1 VLPPHCPP
9 LAPHCPLVCVLPPQI
24 AEPCGRQV
32 DPPRA
37 GLDAAT
43 EALLPEFERV
53 VYVSCNPATLEANLR
68 PLLATHAL
76 RRFAVFDQARA
87 RRPGPCR
94 RRPCQTAPA
103 ARPRWAGAVDALQ
116 GMRKGRP

>member
-1 VLPPHCPP
+1 
-9 LAPHCPLVCVLPPQI
+9 VCVQPPKI

-94 RRPCQTAPA
+94 RRPCQTAHA

-116 GMRKGRP
+116 GVRKSRP